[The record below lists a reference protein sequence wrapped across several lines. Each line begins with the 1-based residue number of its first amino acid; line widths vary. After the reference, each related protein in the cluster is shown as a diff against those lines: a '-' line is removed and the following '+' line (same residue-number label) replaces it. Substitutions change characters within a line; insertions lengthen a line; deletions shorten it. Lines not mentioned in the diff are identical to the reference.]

1 MIFDLNRTDEFPD
14 PRFGNSDGF
23 YAVGGEVSPERLA
36 KAYPLG
42 IFPYYAFK
50 TERIIWWAP
59 QKRFVIV
66 PSEIHISH
74 SMRNMINKKR
84 YHCTINQDF
93 AGV

>member
-42 IFPYYAFK
+42 IFPYYAF
-50 TERIIWWAP
+50 
-59 QKRFVIV
+59 
-66 PSEIHISH
+66 
-74 SMRNMINKKR
+74 
-84 YHCTINQDF
+84 
-93 AGV
+93 